1 MLTFLFVVRCS
12 SMPKQFAIAFL
23 LLLNGLLQAQV
34 PMQFFYP
41 FPDCAPDWHITHCYV
56 GVERGCVFMYDVDTV
71 LSKTSTNGVF
81 TNHSFT
87 AATHGSVILSAKVI
101 MPGTQDTLTI
111 KDTLT
116 AIAKPEVELRIISAD
131 VKGSGKINYGFFDK
145 KTGKKYPESIM
156 RNCFTEVEVKKPGS
170 QFRNENIGSG
180 FEYTV
185 SAENRVSGNKILIR
199 CHPLDARATYW
210 LGPVTVE
217 YNIP

>member
-87 AATHGSVILSAKVI
+87 AATPGSVILSATVI
-101 MPGTQDTLTI
+101 LPNTHDTLTI
-111 KDTLT
+111 KDTLL
-116 AIAKPEVELRIISAD
+116 AIEKPEVELRIIKAD
-131 VKGSGKINYGFFDK
+131 MKGTGKIKYGFFDK

-156 RNCFTEVEVKKPGS
+156 RNCFTEVEVKSGT
-170 QFRNENIGSG
+170 QFRNEDIGSG
-180 FEYTV
+180 FEYTL
-185 SAENRVSGNKILIR
+185 SKENRVPGNTILIR
-199 CHPLDARATYW
+199 CHPLDVRAAYW
-210 LGPVTVE
+210 LSPVTVE
-217 YNIP
+217 YTMP